1 MSTCIKCGVELV
13 PGAVY
18 CHICGKK
25 QVKETRKALKRPNGA
40 GTVYKLSGRRT
51 RPWAAAKNHV
61 IIGYYER
68 KTDALAA
75 LEKLSGKPI
84 EEKFNMTFS
93 EVFAEWKAEH
103 FREIGPQGIESYNQ
117 AYKVCTSLYPRK
129 FRDLRTKDFQAII
142 DSNMAKS
149 NSTLS
154 KYKQLMTQMSRW
166 AVREEIATT
175 DFAKY
180 VKLPQQVK
188 KEKAIFTDDEIALLE
203 KDGSDAAKIAL
214 MLIYTGMRIGEL
226 FSLPLAD
233 YHETYVIG
241 GEKTEAGKNRVIP
254 IRPEGRKYFAYFA
267 GRADGDL
274 LLSGYDGQRIPANYR
289 KRDFYP
295 LLEKLGIP
303 KHTPHATRH
312 TYATWARNAGIQP
325 DVLQK
330 ILGHADFSTTAN
342 IYVHADTE
350 KLISAVESVSNLSV
364 TEKA

>member
-13 PGAVY
+13 PDAVY

-25 QVKETRKALKRPNGA
+25 QVASPRKALKRPNGS
-40 GTVYKLSGRRT
+40 GTVYKLSGRRS
-51 RPWAAAKNHV
+51 RPWVAAKNGV
-61 IIGYYER
+61 YIGYYER

-75 LEKLSGKPI
+75 LDKLAGRPM

-93 EVFAEWKAEH
+93 EVFNEWKAEH
-103 FREIGPQGIESYNQ
+103 YREIGDKGIESYEQ
-117 AYKVCTSLYPRK
+117 AYKVCASLHDKK
-129 FRDLRTKDFQAII
+129 FRNLRTKDFQAII

-188 KEKAIFTDDEIALLE
+188 KEKAIFTDDEIKLLE

-226 FSLPLAD
+226 FSLPLED
-233 YHETYVIG
+233 YHESYVIG
-241 GEKTEAGKNRVIP
+241 GEKTKAGRNRVIP
-254 IRPEGRKYFAYFA
+254 IRPEGRKYFDYFA
-267 GRADGDL
+267 SIAKGDL
-274 LLSGYDGQRIPANYR
+274 LLSGYEGQRNEKNYR
-289 KRDFYP
+289 VRDFYP
-295 LLEKLGIP
+295 LLEKLKIP

-312 TYATWARNAGIQP
+312 TYATWARNAGMQP
-325 DVLQK
+325 EVLQK
-330 ILGHADFSTTAN
+330 ILGHASFTTTAN
-342 IYVHADTE
+342 IYVHADAE
-350 KLISAVESVSNLSV
+350 RLISAVENVSDLSV
-364 TEKA
+364 TKNK

>member
-241 GEKTEAGKNRVIP
+241 GEKTEAGKTASSPSARRAESILPTLPVGPTAICSCPATTGSASPPITANVTFTLCWKSSASQSTRPTPPVIP
-254 IRPEGRKYFAYFA
+254 TPPGRVT
-267 GRADGDL
+267 
-274 LLSGYDGQRIPANYR
+274 PASSR
-289 KRDFYP
+289 TCCKRYSATPTSLPPPTSTFTP
-295 LLEKLGIP
+295 TP
-303 KHTPHATRH
+303 KNSYQQWR
-312 TYATWARNAGIQP
+312 
-325 DVLQK
+325 VLVICQ
-330 ILGHADFSTTAN
+330 
-342 IYVHADTE
+342 
-350 KLISAVESVSNLSV
+350 
-364 TEKA
+364 

>member
-1 MSTCIKCGVELV
+1 MSACIKCGVELV

-40 GTVYKLSGRRT
+40 GTAYKLSGRRS
-51 RPWAAAKNHV
+51 RPWAAVKNGDC
-61 IIGYYER
+61 IGYYER

-75 LEKLSGKPI
+75 LDKLAGRPV

-93 EVFAEWKAEH
+93 EVFEEWKQEH
-103 FREIGPQGIESYNQ
+103 YREIGEKGVESYEQ
-117 AYKVCTSLYPRK
+117 AYKVCADLHGRK

-142 DSNMAKS
+142 DHNMAKS
-149 NSTLS
+149 NSALS

-166 AVREEIATT
+166 AVREEIAAT

-188 KEKAIFTDDEIALLE
+188 KEKEIFTDDEIKKLE
-203 KDGSDAAKIAL
+203 QDGSDAAKITL

-226 FSLPLAD
+226 FDLPLED

-267 GRADGDL
+267 SRATGGL
-274 LLSGYDGQRIPANYR
+274 LLSGYDGQRIPHNYR
-289 KRDFYP
+289 IRDFYP
-295 LLEKLGIP
+295 LLERLKIP
-303 KHTPHATRH
+303 RHTPHATRH
-312 TYATWARNAGIQP
+312 TYATWARNAGMQP
-325 DVLQK
+325 EVLQK
-330 ILGHADFSTTAN
+330 ILGHANFSTTAN
-342 IYVHADTE
+342 IYVHADME
-350 KLISAVESVSNLSV
+350 KLISAVEAVSNLSV
-364 TEKA
+364 TEKI